1 MPKKVNPK
9 IQRKKAAELLE
20 QAKQKEASRYREVG
34 ELFSKTY
41 LVDKPKPV
49 TFEDFKAKAAKIL
62 ERTSKKNPSP
72 TEMVAMAEVMVQE
85 AEQDE
90 AQRKQEIGDQV
101 LKMLSKMKEAKP
113 TPGAD
118 PQAVA
123 NMAKA
128 NLSQIE
134 ALAEQIWQQ

>member
-1 MPKKVNPK
+1 MAKKLNPK
-9 IQRKKAAELLE
+9 IRRQKAAELLE
-20 QAKQKEASRYREVG
+20 QAKQEEANRYKEVG

-49 TFEDFKAKAAKIL
+49 TLEDFKAKAAKIL
-62 ERTSKKNPSP
+62 ERKTKKNPSP
-72 TEMVAMAEVMVQE
+72 KEMVATAQEMVQE

-101 LKMLSKMKEAKP
+101 LKMLSKMKETKP

>member
-20 QAKQKEASRYREVG
+20 HAKQEEASRYREVG

-49 TFEDFKAKAAKIL
+49 TLEDFKAKASKIL
-62 ERTSKKNPSP
+62 ERTTKKNPSP
-72 TEMVAMAEVMVQE
+72 KEMVATAQEMVQE

-101 LKMLSKMKEAKP
+101 LKMLSKMQETKP
-113 TPGAD
+113 GPGAD
-118 PQAVA
+118 PQALA
-123 NMAKA
+123 QINTA
-128 NLSQIE
+128 NLKQIK
-134 ALAEQIWQQ
+134 AVAEQIWQE